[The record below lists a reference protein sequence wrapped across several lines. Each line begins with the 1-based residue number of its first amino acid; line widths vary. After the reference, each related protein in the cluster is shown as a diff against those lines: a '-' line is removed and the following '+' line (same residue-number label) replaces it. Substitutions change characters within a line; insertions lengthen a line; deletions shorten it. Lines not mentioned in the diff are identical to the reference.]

1 MMTFS
6 KEMEG
11 SMTKQDSMGSILT
24 KNNNHL
30 VPNLEIDKELEV
42 LPIFIKENQQ
52 FRLTTIMMLMVALS
66 IKKNSMIGL
75 FMSSY

>member
-1 MMTFS
+1 
-6 KEMEG
+6 
-11 SMTKQDSMGSILT
+11 MGSILT